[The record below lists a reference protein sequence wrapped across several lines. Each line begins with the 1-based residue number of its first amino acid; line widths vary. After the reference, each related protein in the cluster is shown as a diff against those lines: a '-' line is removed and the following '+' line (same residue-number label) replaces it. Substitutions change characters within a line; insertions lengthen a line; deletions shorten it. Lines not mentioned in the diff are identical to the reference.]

1 MSAGPARLYS
11 REAPADGA
19 RQPGTLREPAAGSSI
34 SALPTRPGGGG
45 YTREILGVPSPPFP
59 AGARPPALC
68 VQPGRHR
75 PAASAQLSGLKFGTP
90 ASRGM
95 GGSPPHLFLL
105 ADVAL
110 GDLSRSLV

>member
-45 YTREILGVPSPPFP
+45 HTGDFGGPLPAFPSGSSAPSSLRSAWPTPPCCQRSTF
-59 AGARPPALC
+59 RPEVWDPSE
-68 VQPGRHR
+68 PRDGR
-75 PAASAQLSGLKFGTP
+75 FTP
-90 ASRGM
+90 PSF
-95 GGSPPHLFLL
+95 SP
-105 ADVAL
+105 
-110 GDLSRSLV
+110 S